1 MRGAL
6 SLTFIPALVDGS
18 AKVRAIN
25 IYNHGN
31 MNRDFAHMTDDLM
44 PSIHVLLQ
52 AIPQRLL

>member
-1 MRGAL
+1 MRSAL
-6 SLTFIPALVDGS
+6 SLKFIPALVEGS
-18 AKVRAIN
+18 AKVSSIN

-31 MNRDFAHMTDDLM
+31 MNRNFAHMTDDLM